1 MALGPPFRG
10 VGGQFHRETQGFSLI
25 SAMTI
30 PNLLIIAG
38 TGNKSGKTSIACR
51 IIEQF
56 RHLGIVS
63 VKITPHFHV
72 TTPGLVPIAGK
83 KGYSVYEETNRGTL
97 KDTSRM
103 LKAGASRVYFAKV
116 NDISLDNAFKEIM
129 KRIPEGTP
137 VICESPALRHYT
149 EPGLFVIMTS
159 PLKDN
164 QKDIKSLLA
173 LPHVEFNMDY
183 FALNNSI
190 PISFKNGKW
199 ISMQNDN

>member
-1 MALGPPFRG
+1 
-10 VGGQFHRETQGFSLI
+10 
-25 SAMTI
+25 MTL

-38 TGNKSGKTSIACR
+38 TGNKSGKTSMACR

-63 VKITPHFHV
+63 VKITPHFHE
-72 TTPGLVPIAGK
+72 TTPGLVLIAGK

-103 LKAGASRVYFAKV
+103 LNAGASRVYFAKV
-116 NDISLDNAFKEIM
+116 KDNSLDKAFEEIM
-129 KRIPEGTP
+129 RQIPEGTP

-149 EPGLFVIMTS
+149 EPGVFVIMTS

-164 QKDIKSLLA
+164 QKDIKSLLD

-183 FALNNSI
+183 LALNNRI

-199 ISMQNDN
+199 INMR